1 MSVKLFISYSH
12 TDEDYKNELL
22 EHLSPLKREGLIDSW
37 HDREIKAG
45 QEWNNEIDLNLKDS
59 DIILFLISSSFINS
73 DYCHDKEVKSATELH
88 ISGKAQ
94 LVPIFIRACKWQKLS
109 FSKFQGFPTDARPIS
124 SWTDKDEAWLNV
136 VDNIEVI
143 AREISEKKSLKNE
156 LPILGD
162 TSKIAFKENF
172 EIWLRDNEVKLSHR
186 LVNEVKL
193 NDIYVVPDF
202 QDYDNYKDKL
212 LNIVSANTVLK
223 NEDNYLIFGDEQIGK
238 TSLLKYY
245 MIELGKNGK
254 PCIYMNC
261 KDINNNFD
269 KTIGQILSSQYKSLR
284 LEDFLA
290 FKGKT
295 ILLDDFEKIS
305 LNSKNINRLICYL
318 NEYNFRIIIICETNF
333 SYINNDFKFFNDYKQ
348 PNLIELGHQK
358 REELIGKWINLG
370 EKESISSD
378 KNIYKKID
386 LVKSKID
393 TILKKKVVPAR
404 PIYILMILQM
414 FEAHKKLSI
423 ELTSYG
429 HCYQQFI
436 YSNFESGNI
445 RKDNYEKHINV
456 LTELSWWIFSMKKNP
471 NINEMDSFIKNY
483 EKSYISINTTSV
495 IDNLIDCS
503 ILEHD
508 KINYCFKYPYI
519 YYFFVAKKIAE
530 SYTEEGETKESIKEL
545 LKNLHKEDFA
555 NILIFVTHHTKSR
568 WILEEIQN
576 NLRTQFSSEN
586 KTIVK
591 WNGNDLSSL
600 EFIESINSSKIP
612 YLTTSN
618 PIKEADFSKNQLK
631 FIQEFIQEIPDLV
644 IEQREFNEE
653 RNKRNKRLDFEERGS
668 LRNEIKENSKINS
681 KYDKNINSDEDALSS
696 NLLSDVNKVFKSIE
710 IAGQIINNR
719 HASLKKESIES
730 LAIEGIDAGL
740 RFLNFFINISHSAK
754 INIIEFIAENM
765 SIDSD
770 LSNSD
775 LMKQAQKTYLHL
787 TFNVLFVTLNKIA
800 SSIGSK
806 EAFEVYKGIEKLK
819 DTPVYSLIKLAI
831 DLQFNKDFDI
841 QEITDLNKKF
851 SNNVVCSRLMKQ
863 FIIHHIYM
871 YPIDYKEK
879 QQISQLL
886 KIPLEKQLLLE
897 VESKGKLLKVKQH
910 SAKV

>member
-12 TDEDYKNELL
+12 IDEDYKNELL

-45 QEWNNEIDLNLKDS
+45 QEWNNEIDSNLKDS

-73 DYCHDKEVKSATELH
+73 DYCHEKEVKSATELH
-88 ISGKAQ
+88 TSGKAQ
-94 LVPIFIRACKWQKLS
+94 LVPIFVRACKWQKLS
-109 FSKFQGFPTDARPIS
+109 FSKFQGFPTDALPIS
-124 SWTDKDEAWLNV
+124 SWADKDEAWLNV
-136 VDNIEVI
+136 VDNIEVV
-143 AREISEKKSLKNE
+143 AREINEKKSLKNE
-156 LPILGD
+156 LSSVEN
-162 TSKIAFKENF
+162 TSKIAFEESF

-186 LVNEVKL
+186 LVNDVKL

-202 QDYDNYKDKL
+202 QDYDNHNEKL
-212 LNIVSANTVLK
+212 LNIVSANTVLT

-245 MIELGKNGK
+245 MIELGKNEK
-254 PCIYMNC
+254 LCIYMNC

-269 KTIGQILSSQYKSLR
+269 KTISQILSNQYKEFE
-284 LEDFLA
+284 LEDFLNS
-290 FKGKT
+290 KEKT

-305 LNSKNINRLICYL
+305 LNTKNINRLISYL
-318 NEYNFRIIIICETNF
+318 NEHNFRVIIICETNF

-370 EKESISSD
+370 EQESISSD

-386 LVKSKID
+386 LVKSRID

-445 RKDNYEKHINV
+445 KKDNYEKHINV
-456 LTELSWWIFSMKKNP
+456 LTELSWWIFSMKRSP
-471 NINEMDSFIKNY
+471 NIHEMDLFIKDY
-483 EKSYISINTTSV
+483 EKSYISNNTSSV
-495 IDNLIDCS
+495 VNNLVDCS
-503 ILEHD
+503 ILEYD
-508 KINYCFKYPYI
+508 KIKYCFKYPYI

-576 NLRTQFSSEN
+576 NLHTQFSSEI
-586 KTIVK
+586 KKLMK
-591 WNGNDLSSL
+591 WNGSDLRLL
-600 EFIESINSSKIP
+600 EFAESINSSKLPLLII
-612 YLTTSN
+612 SS

-631 FIQEFIQEIPDLV
+631 FIQDFIQEIPDLV

-653 RNKRNKRLDFEERGS
+653 RNKRNKRLDFEERDNFN
-668 LRNEIKENSKINS
+668 NEIEDNSKINS
-681 KYDKNINSDEDALSS
+681 NYNENSDEDTLSS

-719 HASLKKESIES
+719 HASLKRESIES

-775 LMKQAQKTYLHL
+775 LMRQAQKTYLHL

-806 EAFEVYKGIEKLK
+806 EAFEVYKGIEELK

-897 VESKGKLLKVKQH
+897 VESKGKLLKIKQQL
-910 SAKV
+910 AKV